1 MIHFD
6 DKTIGAGEQQVR
18 LSNIFFK
25 YFFKYLVSFL
35 FILLSCT
42 YIAYLSF
49 DIVEDQIMEK
59 NEMKFREG
67 INEIDQNLSKMYLLT
82 ENIRQDS
89 HVQYLINTKG
99 AILKDR
105 YLEIG
110 NASKILSESSLI
122 YTFPVYCFML
132 FRDNDI
138 YVSSSQSSA
147 LFSEYYGAFLI
158 AEGDGVLKASEF
170 KQKLF
175 EGNGIYTF
183 QTVDK
188 IIYNYNNKACTLNK
202 AILCTIKGSTRLKN
216 GATHAM
222 TFVLSPE
229 QLINMLLTDES
240 REKGFLQI
248 VDSSNHVLLQ
258 YGNSAQALQGGKDQE
273 LVEYGGE
280 KYRLLTYTASEAGWK
295 VSIGFPYSIVKE
307 QVKDIVD
314 VILIYVFA
322 GFLLVIGL
330 AYYFS
335 SRQYSGV
342 RKLFVTISNGG
353 DSLGRGKD
361 EYDILN
367 HALNS
372 ITENKNQYK
381 AQMELLDQ
389 QNQAL
394 LLENLIVRGINTVK
408 EGEEFK
414 RYFARPIE
422 YFCVALMK
430 MKVKEPEEHQIAL
443 ICIMEYLKECYP
455 NDFANVHSG
464 ISDELFLFSLSPKD
478 ASNVNNIKSLFDN
491 IVNVLMMDMDIIFN
505 IGISAIGTDISNVN
519 ACYQQAQQVTH
530 AFYSEFA
537 NSVETY
543 TVNINQAK
551 DNIVGMDFL
560 TKLSNLILSGEKNE
574 LHQQFAKV
582 INNYQKMPLQY
593 EIQKEQIFFAIRNV
607 IYHTCLQI
615 ISEPQEQIKLPDYY
629 NESMERLFQS
639 LERSSFELCDLM
651 EAKKKSRNNELK
663 DNIVTYIRE
672 NYKNPSVNAVMVS
685 QRFKISEKYLGQFI
699 KEQTGETYAAYLE
712 QVRIQHAMEYLS
724 TTDWSNEKIAEE
736 TGFTAL
742 NTFYRVF
749 HKLTGVSPGAYR
761 ASRGN
766 RE

>member
-1 MIHFD
+1 M
-6 DKTIGAGEQQVR
+6 R

-25 YFFKYLVSFL
+25 YFFKYLGSFL
-35 FILLSCT
+35 VILLSCA
-42 YIAYLSF
+42 YIAYLSSE
-49 DIVEDQIMEK
+49 IVEDQIMEK

-82 ENIRQDS
+82 ENLRQDS
-89 HVQYLINTKG
+89 HIRYLINTKG
-99 AILKDR
+99 AIPKDK
-105 YLEIG
+105 YLEIR
-110 NASKILSESSLI
+110 NASKILSENSLI
-122 YTFPVYCFML
+122 YTFPVYFFML

-147 LFSEYYGAFLI
+147 LFSEYYGAFLV
-158 AEGDGVLKASEF
+158 AEEENVLKASEF

-175 EGNGIYTF
+175 EGNGVYTF
-183 QTVDK
+183 KTVDK
-188 IIYNYNNKACTLNK
+188 IIFNYNYKTYTLNN
-202 AILCTIKGSTRLKN
+202 AILCTIKGNTILKN
-216 GATHAM
+216 SATHAM
-222 TFVLSPE
+222 TFVLSPD
-229 QLINMLLTDES
+229 QLVNMLLTDES

-248 VDSSNHVLLQ
+248 VDSNGHVLLQ
-258 YGNSAQALQGGKDQE
+258 YGNSAGALQKREERE
-273 LVEYGGE
+273 LVEYNGE
-280 KYRLLTYTASEAGWK
+280 KYKLLTYTASEAGWN

-314 VILIYVFA
+314 VVLIYVFA

-342 RKLFVTISNGG
+342 KKLFVTISDGG
-353 DSLGRGKD
+353 DPLGQGKD

-367 HALNS
+367 HSLNS
-372 ITENKNQYK
+372 ITENKNKYK

-394 LLENLIVRGINTVK
+394 LLENLIVRGINTEK

-414 RYFARPIE
+414 RYFTRPIE
-422 YFCVALMK
+422 YFCVTLMK
-430 MKVKEPEEHQIAL
+430 MKVKKPEDHQIAL
-443 ICIMEYLKECYP
+443 ICIMEYFKECYP

-478 ASNVNNIKSLFDN
+478 ASNVNNIKSLFEN
-491 IVNVLMMDMDIIFN
+491 IINALMMDMDIIFN

-519 ACYQQAQQVTH
+519 ACYHQALQVTH

-574 LHQQFAKV
+574 LHQQFSRV
-582 INNYQKMPLQY
+582 ISNYQKMPLQY

-607 IYHTCLQI
+607 IYHSCLQI

-629 NESMERLFQS
+629 NESMERLFQR
-639 LERSSFELCDLM
+639 LEQSSFELCDLM

-663 DNIVTYIRE
+663 DNIIMYIKE
-672 NYKNPSVNAVMVS
+672 NYKDPSVTAVMVS
-685 QRFKISEKYLGQFI
+685 QRFKISEKYLSQFI

-712 QVRIQHAMEYLS
+712 QIRIQHAKEYLL

-749 HKLTGVSPGAYR
+749 HKLTGVSPGTYR
-761 ASRGN
+761 ASCVN